1 MLLFIDEPRNIK
13 IVRQEADGGTR
24 LPLGKVKKQQLSI
37 SEEMLGL
44 LKGDEVEEIEGAFD
58 LLNEGEACR
67 VKAMVAAFPGTIRE
81 VLIYYKEVATPV
93 EQRWILGA
101 LIEGLRMVR
110 RHDREH
116 AL

>member
-13 IVRQEADGGTR
+13 IVRQEPDGGTR
-24 LPLGKVKKQQLSI
+24 QPLGKVKKQQLTI
-37 SEEMLGL
+37 AEEMLAQL
-44 LKGDEVEEIEGAFD
+44 QGDEVDEIEAAFD

-67 VKAMVAAFPGTIRE
+67 IKALVASFPATIRE
-81 VLIYYKEVATPV
+81 VLVYYKEGATPV

-101 LIEGLRMVR
+101 LIEGLRIVR

-116 AL
+116 VA